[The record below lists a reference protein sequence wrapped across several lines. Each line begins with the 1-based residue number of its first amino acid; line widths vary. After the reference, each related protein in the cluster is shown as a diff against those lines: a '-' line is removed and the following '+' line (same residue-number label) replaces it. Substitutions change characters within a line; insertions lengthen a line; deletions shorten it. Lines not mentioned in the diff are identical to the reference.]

1 VSTGVAARDARRP
14 STGGEPASREF
25 NRHHRLVAL
34 AVVVDVVMLI
44 AATGVVAL
52 VSPTSSPTG
61 HIPTEP
67 LVWSLAFSVAI
78 LVTFGLRG
86 MYGRRMRI
94 DQLDEVLAVVS
105 GVAVAAIAVM
115 AARVVLTNVPYVA
128 AETIRQAA
136 PAIAF
141 LAVGRSALLW
151 REVYARRRGLGG
163 FTTLIIGAGR
173 VGHLVARRLLN
184 EPELGLRPI
193 GFVDGDP
200 LGGDD
205 ESPRL
210 PVLGAEAEFEA
221 VMERYGVQH
230 VIVAFS
236 GASHDV
242 LLPMVRRCW
251 TLGVPVSLVPRLF
264 EAEGVRVTTEHI
276 GDMPLVGVHPSD
288 PTGWQFRVKYAVDR
302 AVSAVLL
309 AAMLPLLAAI
319 AIAVRVTS
327 GPNVLY
333 RQRRV
338 GRDGRAF
345 DMLKF
350 RTMRDVGSE
359 HGEADADWAAAQ
371 TSGVVPGSALS
382 QQDRYTSLGR
392 FLRRSA
398 LDELP
403 QLWNVLRG
411 DMSLVGPRPERLS
424 YSTLFESD
432 IYRYGDRHRVKS
444 GLTGWAQVN
453 GLRGKTSLADRIE
466 WDNHYIENWSLWLD
480 FKIVMRTMGVV
491 FRGGGQA

>member
-1 VSTGVAARDARRP
+1 
-14 STGGEPASREF
+14 
-25 NRHHRLVAL
+25 
-34 AVVVDVVMLI
+34 
-44 AATGVVAL
+44 
-52 VSPTSSPTG
+52 
-61 HIPTEP
+61 
-67 LVWSLAFSVAI
+67 
-78 LVTFGLRG
+78 
-86 MYGRRMRI
+86 
-94 DQLDEVLAVVS
+94 
-105 GVAVAAIAVM
+105 
-115 AARVVLTNVPYVA
+115 
-128 AETIRQAA
+128 
-136 PAIAF
+136 
-141 LAVGRSALLW
+141 
-151 REVYARRRGLGG
+151 
-163 FTTLIIGAGR
+163 
-173 VGHLVARRLLN
+173 
-184 EPELGLRPI
+184 
-193 GFVDGDP
+193 
-200 LGGDD
+200 
-205 ESPRL
+205 
-210 PVLGAEAEFEA
+210 
-221 VMERYGVQH
+221 MERYDVQH

-236 GASHDV
+236 GARHDV
-242 LLPMVRRCW
+242 LLPMVRQCW
-251 TLGVPVSLVPRLF
+251 ILGVPVSLVPRLF

-276 GDMPLVGVHPSD
+276 GDLPLVGVHPSD
-288 PTGWQFRVKYAVDR
+288 PAGWQFRVKYAVDR
-302 AVSAVLL
+302 AISAVLL

-371 TSGVVPGSALS
+371 TSGFVPGSSLS
-382 QQDRYTSLGR
+382 EQERYTSLGR
-392 FLRRSA
+392 LLRRSA